1 VRGREGPPLVGRTRS
16 TGPELGFGAARGA
29 GLEDLGGVARSGV
42 GERGAKGGKKE
53 EEGSAGAVLV
63 GYCRSGGRAC

>member
-1 VRGREGPPLVGRTRS
+1 VRGREGPPLAGRRRS
-16 TGPELGFGAARGA
+16 TGLGFGAARGA
-29 GLEDLGGVARSGV
+29 GLEDLGGVEKSGV

-63 GYCRSGGRAC
+63 GYWRSGGRAC